1 MTIEQTQVPV
11 TDDLPKTRSAFAGA
25 SRAQQYVEPL
35 EAPEPELIV
44 VEPIEASD
52 DNAAGDLAESAP
64 IAAPTIALPDLGV
77 VGLATTKPQATSGL
91 RGLVGKVGIKV
102 APSKAETAR
111 LQVEE
116 QQRRDEEV
124 VRQTTWTRAVSVL
137 VANPKGGVGKTPS
150 ALALGGVL
158 ASIRGGSVC
167 VLEVS
172 DDPGALTFRAEGTPK
187 LGLGELVRDI
197 DTIRS
202 AGQLAGYTAPQTSFA
217 SVIGTVGRR
226 QRLSKD
232 DVVDI
237 ARVIDDYYS
246 IRVMDSGNQPSSSA
260 FEGAV
265 ATADAL
271 VIPVY
276 NTGDAVV
283 EALNLLE
290 ELRTQGGHAAELA
303 DRATLL
309 RLTDGRPENPA
320 VVARVEQMIEDAGFA
335 QQFAIPFD
343 PHIAERSQ
351 ITMSRL
357 APQTIHA
364 VTAAAAGMV
373 RSLQNT
379 VR

>member
-1 MTIEQTQVPV
+1 MTIEQTQAPV
-11 TDDLPKTRSAFAGA
+11 TDDLPEPRSAFAGA

-35 EAPEPELIV
+35 EAPKPELIV
-44 VEPIEASD
+44 VEPVDASND
-52 DNAAGDLAESAP
+52 TPAGDLAERAP
-64 IAAPTIALPDLGV
+64 IPALTIALPDLGV
-77 VGLATTKPQATSGL
+77 VGLATSKPHATSGL
-91 RGLVGKVGIKV
+91 RGFVGKVGIKV

-111 LQVEE
+111 LEIEE
-116 QQRRDEEV
+116 QHRRDEEV
-124 VRQTTWTRAVSVL
+124 VRQTTWTRAVSIL

-158 ASIRGGSVC
+158 AAIRGGSVC
-167 VLEVS
+167 VVEVS
-172 DDPGALTFRAEGTPK
+172 DDPGALTFRAEGRPK
-187 LGLGELVRDI
+187 LGIGELVRDV

-232 DVVDI
+232 DVVEV

-246 IRVMDSGNQPSSSA
+246 IRVMDSGNQPSSAA
-260 FEGAV
+260 FAGAV
-265 ATADAL
+265 ATTDAL
-271 VIPVY
+271 VVPVY
-276 NTGDAVV
+276 NTGDAVI
-283 EALNLLE
+283 EALNLLV
-290 ELRTQGGHAAELA
+290 ELRTQGGQAAELA

-320 VVARVEQMIEDAGFA
+320 VVARVEQMIDDAGFA

-351 ITMSRL
+351 ITLSRL
-357 APQTIHA
+357 SPKTIHA
-364 VTAAAAGMV
+364 FTAAAAGVV